1 MRTKPI
7 VRTLKQ
13 ANFIMTNEFSR
24 MIASALKLPEH
35 RVNNTLKLLTE
46 EATIPFISRYR
57 KEVTGGLDE
66 VQIGDIHARYEKLCE
81 TEKRKATILSTIEEQ
96 GKLTEELR
104 RRIDDCWDNTE
115 LEDIY
120 LPYKPKRK
128 TRAEVARQRG
138 LEPLAALLLLQRENN
153 PALQARKFIKGE
165 VKDEEEALK
174 GARDIIAE
182 RVSEDERARNLMRSQ
197 FRRQAVITSKIAK
210 GKESDEASAKYRDYF
225 DFSEPLKKCSS
236 HRLLA
241 IRRGESE
248 GILKASI
255 SPADDEECLNLLK
268 RQFVRGNNECSRQ
281 VSEAVSDAYKRLLK
295 PSIETE
301 FAAASKAKAD
311 EEAIRVFA
319 GNLRQLLLAPPLGQK
334 RVIGIDPGY
343 RTGCKVVCL
352 DAQGALLHNE
362 AIYPHPPKSEYQQ
375 AGRKLVKLVEQY
387 KIEAIAIGNGTAS
400 RETEQF
406 VTSQRYD
413 RKIQVFVVSEDGA
426 SVYSASKTAR
436 DEFPDYDVTVRGAVS
451 IGRRLI
457 DPLAELV
464 KIDPKSIGVGQYQHD
479 VDQTKLKESLDRT
492 VESCVNLVGVNVNTA
507 SKHLLTYV
515 SGLGATLAQNIVD
528 YRTANGPFRSRRE
541 LLKVPRMGAK
551 AFEQSAGF
559 LRIPHAENPLDN
571 SAVHPESY
579 PVVEQMAKDM
589 GCSVAELMEDK
600 ELRSRIRTERY
611 VTDTVGLPTLADI
624 MQELDKPG
632 RDPRKQIQV
641 FEFDKGVRSM
651 DDLKEGMELPGIVTN
666 ITNFGCFVDIGIKE
680 NGLVHISQIA
690 DRFVSDPTAIVSIHQ
705 HVRVKVLSVDR
716 ERKRIQ
722 LTMKGV
728 NQQ

>member
-1 MRTKPI
+1 
-7 VRTLKQ
+7 
-13 ANFIMTNEFSR
+13 
-24 MIASALKLPEH
+24 MISDALKLPEH
-35 RVNNTLKLLTE
+35 RVQNTLKLLLDG
-46 EATIPFISRYR
+46 ATIPFISRYR
-57 KEVTGGLDE
+57 KEATGGMDE
-66 VQIGDIHARYEKLCE
+66 VQISEINARYEKLCE
-81 TEKRKATILSTIEEQ
+81 LAKRKETILSTIGEL
-96 GKLTEELR
+96 GKLTPELSK
-104 RRIDDCWDNTE
+104 RIADCWEGTE

-128 TRAEVARQRG
+128 TRAEIARQKG
-138 LEPLAALLLLQRENN
+138 LEPLAVLLLMQRENN
-153 PALQARKFIKGE
+153 LAAKARAFVKGD
-165 VKDEEEALK
+165 VKDEEDALK

-182 RVSEDERARNLMRSQ
+182 QVNEDERARNQ
-197 FRRQAVITSKIAK
+197 IRRQFERQGVITAKVVK
-210 GKESDEASAKYRDYF
+210 GKEGDEAAAKYRDYF
-225 DFSEPLKKCSS
+225 EFSEPLKRCTS

-241 IRRGESE
+241 IRRGEKE
-248 GILKASI
+248 GILKVSI
-255 SPADDEECLNLLK
+255 TPADETECGERLERL
-268 RQFVRGNNECSRQ
+268 FVKTNNECAHQ
-281 VSEAVSDAYKRLLK
+281 VAEAVNDAYKRLLK

-301 FAAASKAKAD
+301 YAAISKEKAD
-311 EEAIRVFA
+311 DEAIRVFA

-334 RVIGIDPGY
+334 RVMGIDPGF

-362 AIYPHPPKSEYQQ
+362 AIYPHPPKSEYKQ
-375 AGRKLVKLVEQY
+375 AARKLTQLVEQY

-413 RKIQVFVVSEDGA
+413 REIQVFVVSEDGA
-426 SVYSASKTAR
+426 SIYSASKTAR
-436 DEFPDYDVTVRGAVS
+436 EEFPDYDVTVRGAIS

-479 VDQTKLKESLDRT
+479 VDQSKLKASLDQT

-515 SGLGATLAQNIVD
+515 SGLGAALAQNIVD
-528 YRTANGPFRSRRE
+528 YRTENGAFRSRRE

-551 AFEQSAGF
+551 AFEQCAGF
-559 LRIPHAENPLDN
+559 LRIPGAENPLDN

-579 PVVEQMAKDM
+579 SVVERMAKDL
-589 GCSVAELMEDK
+589 GCSVTDLIKDK
-600 ELRSRIRTERY
+600 ELRSRIKIENY
-611 VTDTVGLPTLADI
+611 ITDSVGLPTLTDI

-632 RDPRKQIQV
+632 RDPRRKIEM
-641 FEFDKGVRSM
+641 FEFDKNVRTL
-651 DDLKEGMELPGIVTN
+651 DDLQEGMELPGIVTN

-680 NGLVHISQIA
+680 NGLVHVSQLA
-690 DRFVSDPTAIVSIHQ
+690 DRFISDPSTVVSIHQ
-705 HVRVKVLSVDR
+705 HVRVRVMSIDR

-722 LTMKGV
+722 LTMKGL
-728 NQQ
+728 N